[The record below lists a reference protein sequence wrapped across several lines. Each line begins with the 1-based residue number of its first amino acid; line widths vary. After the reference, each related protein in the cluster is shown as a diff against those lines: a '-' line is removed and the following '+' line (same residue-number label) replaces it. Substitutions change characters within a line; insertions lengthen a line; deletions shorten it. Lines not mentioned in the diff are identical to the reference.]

1 MMFSCKRKCDEKT
14 SCMWLQGSTSGT
26 KLFVKCFYNTNLF
39 SQCAIPVYKGL
50 LNPPHNKIIHEL
62 LFKLATWHGLA
73 KLWLHTET
81 TINSLEHSTKW
92 LGTAIWQFES
102 ETCSKFETK
111 DLPSEDA
118 TQACRW
124 AAKLAKGKATH
135 EPGSSKPKLESSTW
149 KCTSFMHWATTQSQF
164 GASDLLMVFQLKLWV
179 ASCLMHV
186 Y

>member
-1 MMFSCKRKCDEKT
+1 MMFSRKCKCDEKT

-135 EPGSSKPKLESSTW
+135 EPGSSKPKIRKFNMEMYKLHALGHYTESIRRFRPSDGLSTQ
-149 KCTSFMHWATTQSQF
+149 TVSS
-164 GASDLLMVFQLKLWV
+164 
-179 ASCLMHV
+179 
-186 Y
+186 